1 MAYNFGKLW
10 SDQFFG
16 FFRFKS
22 FFEYVSDEES
32 QFNHYKRLG
41 MTRVD
46 DNGIFEVE
54 TSQLYIDD
62 RMKENKLV
70 LEMIKNQLITF
81 LFTRY
86 EFIVKD
92 TIKCL
97 LCDDPDRILKVMKKY
112 PDYYNFIGFS
122 LEGFL
127 KSNSKEDYI
136 IEIGERLSSRM
147 LSGKP
152 SKAIK
157 RLREILNLGTIDT
170 DVLDVLD
177 DLMDK
182 RNRIVHENYVYELE
196 IDELEEFYNAIDNLL
211 KVLSLGLKSEN
222 IDVIDPGRLLIE
234 ETYS

>member
-1 MAYNFGKLW
+1 MEYNFGKLW
-10 SDQFFG
+10 SEQFFG

-32 QFNHYKRLG
+32 QINHYKRLG
-41 MTRVD
+41 MTHVD

-97 LCDDPDRILKVMKKY
+97 LCNDPDRILKVMKKY

-157 RLREILNLGTIDT
+157 RLREILNFGAINTSL
-170 DVLDVLD
+170 LD

-196 IDELEEFYNAIDNLL
+196 IDELEVYYNTIDNLL

-234 ETYS
+234 ETCS